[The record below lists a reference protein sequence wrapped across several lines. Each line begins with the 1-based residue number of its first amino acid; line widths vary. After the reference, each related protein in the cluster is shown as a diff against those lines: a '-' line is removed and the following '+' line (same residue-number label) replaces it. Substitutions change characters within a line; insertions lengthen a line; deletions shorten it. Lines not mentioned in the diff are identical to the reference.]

1 MRFSHLQDQQT
12 STLHQN
18 IPRDP
23 VSNFSSG
30 FQSIDD
36 EMDSLIDLSDPSKA
50 LDLSRIRYQLM
61 FVTPQSD
68 TGRKSVRPV
77 ADTDPM

>member
-1 MRFSHLQDQQT
+1 MRFSHQPDPQPPILR
-12 STLHQN
+12 QN
-18 IPRDP
+18 NPHGP
-23 VSNFSSG
+23 VYNISSG

-61 FVTPQSD
+61 YVNPNSPANNIY
-68 TGRKSVRPV
+68 GNN
-77 ADTDPM
+77 

>member
-1 MRFSHLQDQQT
+1 MRYPPQPVVQT
-12 STLHQN
+12 HTAHQHHTQRLVYQY
-18 IPRDP
+18 PT
-23 VSNFSSG
+23 G

-61 FVTPQSD
+61 
-68 TGRKSVRPV
+68 SVPPPTSNV
-77 ADTDPM
+77 VC